1 MAKKII
7 YGTEARQ
14 KLLSGV
20 EQVAKAVT
28 ITLGPKGR
36 NVALDKKW
44 IEPQVIHDGVTVAR
58 EIDLP
63 DFDENI
69 GARLVRQASS
79 KTNDKAGD
87 GTTTSMLLAWKMIAQ
102 GMQHLEKGVNPMTM
116 KKGIMAA
123 TDIAIEELK
132 KISIPVQTKEQ
143 ITQVASVSS
152 ADKELGTMIG
162 EAMEKV
168 GKEGV
173 ITVEEGAGLSTTIEY
188 KEGMEF
194 DKGYISA
201 YFSTNDE
208 KMEAES
214 ESPYIL
220 ITDQVIS
227 DAQALAA
234 FLKRFVEETN
244 RQEIVFIASNIEGA
258 ALGTLLINKERGGI
272 KPLGIFAPGFA
283 ERRKDILE
291 DIAILT
297 GGTVIAR
304 DKGMKLENVKVDQ
317 LGRADRI
324 WCDGE
329 KTKIIGGMGSAEAIA
344 SRAQQIRELIAKT
357 DSDFEKDKLKERL
370 ARLTSG
376 AAIIKVGAMTEVE
389 LKERKERVID
399 AVEATKSAVE
409 EGIVAGGGIT
419 PYWLA
424 KNVAEGKNQAV
435 NDHVKAGMDIVY
447 QALLSPLNKIL
458 ENAGID
464 SKEIIAQI
472 EVANKKNYGYD
483 VETEEYGDLIEKGI
497 VDPTKVTR
505 NAIQNAASVAS
516 LILTTEATVTDI
528 EEEKKKEE

>member
-7 YGTEARQ
+7 YGPDARK
-14 KLLSGV
+14 KLLAGV
-20 EQVAKAVT
+20 RQVAETVT

-44 IEPQVIHDGVTVAR
+44 VEPQVIHDGVTVAR

-87 GTTTSMLLAWKMIAQ
+87 GTTTSMLLAWKMIEY
-102 GMQHLEKGVNPMTM
+102 GMEHLEKNVNPMTM
-116 KKGIMAA
+116 KKGIMKA
-123 TDIAIEELK
+123 TDIAIAELK
-132 KISIPVQTKEQ
+132 KISIPVNTKEQ
-143 ITQVASVSS
+143 ISQVASVSS
-152 ADKELGTMIG
+152 ADKELGAMIG
-162 EAMEKV
+162 EAMDKV

-173 ITVEEGAGLSTTIEY
+173 ITVEESAGLATTIEY

-201 YFSTNDE
+201 YFATNAE

-214 ESPYIL
+214 EAPYIL
-220 ITDQVIS
+220 ITDQIIS
-227 DAQALAA
+227 DAQALAS
-234 FLKRFVEETN
+234 FLKKFVEKTN
-244 RQEIVFIASNIEGA
+244 RQEIVIIASNIEGA

-272 KPLGIFAPGFA
+272 KPLGIFAPAFA

-304 DKGMKLENVKVDQ
+304 DKGMKIEDIALEQ
-317 LGRADRI
+317 LGRADRV

-329 KTKIIGGMGSAEAIA
+329 RTKIIGGMGKSELIQ
-344 SRAQQIRELIAKT
+344 SRAQQIRDLIAKT

-389 LKERKERVID
+389 LKEKKERVID

-419 PYWLA
+419 PYSLA
-424 KNVAEGKNQAV
+424 KNVAEGKNKET
-435 NDHVKAGMDIVY
+435 NEHVKAGMDIVY
-447 QALLSPLNKIL
+447 RALITPIHKIL
-458 ENAGID
+458 ENAGVEP
-464 SKEIIAQI
+464 KNIIAQI
-472 EVANKKNYGYD
+472 EVANSRNYGYD
-483 VETEEYGDLIEKGI
+483 VETEEFGDLIKKGI